1 MDKKSSNLC
10 RIYVVRHGE
19 TEWNVER
26 RLQGQQ
32 DSPLT
37 EKGIDQAKVISKMFS
52 DKNFDAVYASDLF
65 RAKKTAEVIALEK
78 KMIVKTSEMLRERS
92 FGKHEGKLW
101 AEYRNDLSDSL
112 NALEKLNDKQKY
124 LYKVDE
130 DVESDEEVMSRF
142 FTFLREVALANL
154 NKKVLVVTH
163 GGVMR
168 TALVH
173 LGEFDELIPHSISNL
188 GYFVLESDGV
198 EFFVKE
204 KHGISEK
211 GK

>member
-1 MDKKSSNLC
+1 MGKQSNNLC
-10 RIYVVRHGE
+10 QIYVVRHGE
-19 TEWNVER
+19 TEWNVEK
-26 RLQGQQ
+26 RLQGQS

-37 EKGIDQAKVISKMFS
+37 EKGKNQAKAVSKMFS
-52 DKNFDAVYASDLF
+52 NKNFDVVYASDLF

-78 KMIVKTSEMLRERS
+78 KMIVKTSEMLRERN

-101 AEYRNDLSDSL
+101 EEYKRDLSESL
-112 NALEKLNDKQKY
+112 DVLSSLDRQKSFG
-124 LYKVDE
+124 YKVDD
-130 DVESDEEVMSRF
+130 DVESDEEVMGRF
-142 FTFLREVALANL
+142 FTFLRQVALTHL
-154 NKKVLVVTH
+154 NKKVLVITH

-173 LGEFDELIPHSISNL
+173 LGKYDELIPHSISNL

-204 KHGISEK
+204 KHGISGNLK
-211 GK
+211 